1 MEEPPPQQQQA
12 QPQLPPAPPQQTVR
26 RRAVPLK
33 KRKRDLPRPCS
44 PNESS
49 VATTAAQ
56 SYSSLPYPTAAPQ
69 VPTHFEYQAGADRGC
84 SSSETIPSLSPP
96 SMARG
101 LDGKQATGFAR
112 ASAEESSDSGESVD
126 CSVAVAEGAPNS
138 NNSPDAVVRNAFL
151 KKRGKK
157 LPKALRKTM
166 MASQEI
172 LLESNNLPEAVNN
185 SSQNHQNDH
194 QHTSAPSHISQVQR
208 VVSGTNGASSL
219 AMDTATVEGNS
230 AEWNTASPRQDLPVR
245 RTSKNLKKQ
254 WVAAAAG
261 QTDTPMSADATGE
274 LETSLAAKHD
284 GTMSPQN
291 PLPRKK
297 RVEVFRTVSA
307 PSPVPAAESDPA
319 ESHSHDSRSD
329 LSQSSKRRRTEEGH
343 SSQPSLQHSTGE
355 KVLYANEYSTGE
367 KVLHGNGSSRQFSG
381 EKVIYAKEYSPGDEV
396 SRSNDSAAVS
406 KDPDSQAFATGKSKA
421 SKPAEV
427 PKAEKHRKRCDAFA
441 PVGSPAATAPIREQ
455 PVKGWYRGDSSAE
468 KSPEEKSTKGWFKP
482 SNDRTADSISRQ
494 LAETATVA
502 NNDRKMVQ
510 KPKAQIEANEK
521 GHSASTENVENLGQP
536 ISRENNDNMATEMG
550 TDAAKK
556 RDKLKLKKLKK
567 KKAKA
572 LRLAQSAAEVQVADP
587 TEELAPEPVPE
598 PVNSTHEASEAELK
612 IRKKKKKKKKR
623 AEQLA
628 MEQGNADQSA
638 VVEEKVPVDVP
649 SNQIPAIIAN
659 AASDNFADLKSH
671 SSGTYPAKETA
682 ETPIERIPKEHKQKA
697 STIAT
702 VDVRR
707 SPEEME
713 FDSVDKDGLS
723 NKKKKANKVKKEQ
736 KNKDSSKKM
745 HVAAYLGSSN
755 SDEIRRT
762 STESASTVA
771 SAEASDSDDDE
782 SEEEEHLWIQCDACK
797 KWRIVPTTMSGRL
810 PDTWQCRDN
819 RWDPERMNCAVPQQE
834 LEEDEYHVRKR
845 ADKKKKKEQKRNSSG
860 TEKSSSSGKK
870 SVAPDGVAK
879 RPRGRPP
886 LGKVWDLELGMYVPI
901 DSSNKHAMPTK
912 VKSEKKVTKKASDQS
927 EKVQSAEPKK
937 RKNDFVDSPELTPKP
952 KKKRKSTPKDGK
964 KKVLKKRK
972 LDPIRDRKR
981 MEKLLEIGRRE
992 AKAELEKEK
1001 SKVMSK
1007 LPVEVKNLFGKIGF
1021 AKWGRDC
1028 LPALALSPYRVP
1040 PGAARDA
1047 WMNMFRRMRKN
1058 GNPLDEICI
1067 LVHWYGEEDPDN
1079 LFSLLEINKF
1089 IPYEESTQEIRN
1101 YAKAARQKQKL
1112 EKKLTRCDK
1121 QRIRAMEQLKLDL
1134 IKNPWERQPVDFKE
1148 RDELLTLEDVE
1159 EYLEE
1164 ESDEE
1169 EEEEELLSS
1178 PEPEPEKAPVDD
1190 GYSTLEDSDDDVEDS
1205 PNSPVKKKAAKL
1217 VSTAP
1222 AVPDLQPS
1230 DGVSRENPQSPKS
1243 LKIKIGKNKMSQIH
1257 SSKSADD
1264 ETRTTEKS
1272 AKPELPLSGN
1282 VVPSV
1287 ATPHISGAVDGA
1299 RLSEPLLNPSS
1310 LQAISNPVAG
1320 TGDLTD
1326 PLAGDLNDIRVE
1338 DLVQTVFM
1346 NAKGRAEGSALIGTV
1361 MHVVNRLREQRDVA
1375 LQQCAALS
1383 VERANLQ
1390 AARESDG
1397 SDAAADNQDRKRP
1410 AQKKES
1416 GSAAAAPAVDEGGN
1430 SHGSNNEEVLK
1441 KHKKE

>member
-1 MEEPPPQQQQA
+1 MGKIGGTMPSSSVLVLIVTVLLASQLANGFVRESRTPWGSPNTHHSKTGSAKLNMVFDFVRERSKEGLDQLSKLGDAAKVGQLGKGLSEAAAYTSQTNQAFAVGLAKSRVRLLENLDTFLTGVSPEDMIEDLTDILLQADLGIATAEDIAQEVKSLRADSTKLLSKEDLKSIMRGKLVEALDTQQSGAIQFSSVEG
-12 QPQLPPAPPQQTVR
+12 QPTVLFVMGANGMGKTTTIGKLAHRLKTEANQTVLMAACDTF
-26 RRAVPLK
+26 RAGAVEQLQQWAD
-33 KRKRDLPRPCS
+33 RAEVEMVG
-44 PNESS
+44 PNEK
-49 VATTAAQ
+49 ATTPSAVLYAA
-56 SYSSLPYPTAAPQ
+56 
-69 VPTHFEYQAGADRGC
+69 
-84 SSSETIPSLSPP
+84 
-96 SMARG
+96 
-101 LDGKQATGFAR
+101 LDK
-112 ASAEESSDSGESVD
+112 
-126 CSVAVAEGAPNS
+126 AVAEKYDTLLVDTSGRLS
-138 NNSPDAVVRNAFL
+138 NNDQLTQELFKMKRVIQKRLSVETDDDGKPINNAAVPHETLLVLDAAQGRMALDSARVWNKEIGLTGLILTKLDGSA
-151 KKRGKK
+151 RGG
-157 LPKALRKTM
+157 
-166 MASQEI
+166 S
-172 LLESNNLPEAVNN
+172 
-185 SSQNHQNDH
+185 
-194 QHTSAPSHISQVQR
+194 
-208 VVSGTNGASSL
+208 VVSISRDL
-219 AMDTATVEGNS
+219 
-230 AEWNTASPRQDLPVR
+230 QLPVKLIGVGEGIEDLR
-245 RTSKNLKKQ
+245 DFNPEGFVDGLLGIGKAGGGKVANEGAMLAARLDDMRKERDSRAKEMKKAAP
-254 WVAAAAG
+254 AAAAV
-261 QTDTPMSADATGE
+261 A
-274 LETSLAAKHD
+274 
-284 GTMSPQN
+284 
-291 PLPRKK
+291 
-297 RVEVFRTVSA
+297 A
-307 PSPVPAAESDPA
+307 PSLLENDDPA
-319 ESHSHDSRSD
+319 PTFDNDGRPRGNPNRS
-329 LSQSSKRRRTEEGH
+329 
-343 SSQPSLQHSTGE
+343 
-355 KVLYANEYSTGE
+355 
-367 KVLHGNGSSRQFSG
+367 
-381 EKVIYAKEYSPGDEV
+381 
-396 SRSNDSAAVS
+396 
-406 KDPDSQAFATGKSKA
+406 
-421 SKPAEV
+421 
-427 PKAEKHRKRCDAFA
+427 
-441 PVGSPAATAPIREQ
+441 
-455 PVKGWYRGDSSAE
+455 
-468 KSPEEKSTKGWFKP
+468 
-482 SNDRTADSISRQ
+482 
-494 LAETATVA
+494 
-502 NNDRKMVQ
+502 
-510 KPKAQIEANEK
+510 
-521 GHSASTENVENLGQP
+521 
-536 ISRENNDNMATEMG
+536 
-550 TDAAKK
+550 
-556 RDKLKLKKLKK
+556 
-567 KKAKA
+567 
-572 LRLAQSAAEVQVADP
+572 
-587 TEELAPEPVPE
+587 
-598 PVNSTHEASEAELK
+598 
-612 IRKKKKKKKKR
+612 KKKKKKKKR